1 MNYHSL
7 LNNWGEDSSVSSES
21 TTTNTTTITLPP
33 QEATVQPRSKVEV
46 TTDFFEFTDTVFFL
60 LDLYVENRIP
70 LICKCGK
77 GGSCGDYS
85 YKRGEKSVEVRFG
98 YDLKAMDPI
107 NSIAFEGDEV
117 KFILLGDGS
126 HQSPYKLILKDF
138 PVMMETTELMNIQ

>member
-1 MNYHSL
+1 M
-7 LNNWGEDSSVSSES
+7 
-21 TTTNTTTITLPP
+21 
-33 QEATVQPRSKVEV
+33 QPRSKVEV

-70 LICKCGK
+70 LICKSDICRRKGTRTDGN

-107 NSIAFEGDEV
+107 NSIVFEGDEV
-117 KFILLGDGS
+117 KLILLGDGS